1 VLGLRGVGGGR
12 RWGARERRRRVVNW
26 RVKRARVA
34 RMARMEVLSRAM
46 VGICRVL
53 RRWLL

>member
-1 VLGLRGVGGGR
+1 
-12 RWGARERRRRVVNW
+12 VNW
-26 RVKRARVA
+26 RAKRARVA